1 MYRKRYAILAKV
13 LVISTYYTKV
23 KKLWDELDDFPP
35 HACSSAE
42 KILKK
47 RTEQEALAILD
58 GA

>member
-47 RTEQEALAILD
+47 RT
-58 GA
+58 